1 MTPLRFALETEGG
14 RKSNQGRIIMKGHL
28 YEYKV
33 LVEYLNPEERGVVPH
48 LALEEDQDSLT
59 RIIGDV
65 FEHLPESIPEGWEVN
80 SHNITFSRNTMIISV
95 LLRRPVAR

>member
-1 MTPLRFALETEGG
+1 
-14 RKSNQGRIIMKGHL
+14 MKGHL

-33 LVEYLNPEERGVVPH
+33 LVEYISPEERGVVPH
-48 LALEEDQDSLT
+48 LALEADQESLA
-59 RIIGDV
+59 RMIGDV